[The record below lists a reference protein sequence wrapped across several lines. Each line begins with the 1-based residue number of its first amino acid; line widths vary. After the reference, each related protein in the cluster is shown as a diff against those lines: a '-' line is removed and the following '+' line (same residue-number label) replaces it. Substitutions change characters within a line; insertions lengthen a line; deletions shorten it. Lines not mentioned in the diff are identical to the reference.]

1 MIITICLLNHISI
14 ICTCVCACM
23 QLSLYYCSF
32 WTVLSESCQPLL
44 WFLLWIALSAPVLP
58 TSALYAPVFTA
69 SSVLCILPAFA
80 LCALV
85 FLAFLLLN
93 IALYIL
99 PTCMYL
105 FSSGIFSNLAFLC
118 LASLCSSCSGVA
130 SASFSSS
137 YQKIPPFPL
146 VSASV
151 HFPPI
156 IACIR
161 VEMLF
166 ISHLNKTLRD
176 HGLLTQHCLKW
187 CSLQVV
193 NYPCCLEFTS

>member
-14 ICTCVCACM
+14 ICLCMHAALLVLLQLLNSAVWVLPASALVFAVNSIVCTA
-23 QLSLYYCSF
+23 
-32 WTVLSESCQPLL
+32 
-44 WFLLWIALSAPVLP
+44 VLP

-80 LCALV
+80 LCALM

-99 PTCMYL
+99 PTCMYF
-105 FSSGIFSNLAFLC
+105 FSSGTFSNLAFLC

-137 YQKIPPFPL
+137 YQKFL
-146 VSASV
+146 LFLWYLHLFTFHQSLHVS
-151 HFPPI
+151 
-156 IACIR
+156 
-161 VEMLF
+161 E
-166 ISHLNKTLRD
+166 
-176 HGLLTQHCLKW
+176 LK
-187 CSLQVV
+187 
-193 NYPCCLEFTS
+193 CCLSLTWIRLWEIMACSHTAQNGAVYKL